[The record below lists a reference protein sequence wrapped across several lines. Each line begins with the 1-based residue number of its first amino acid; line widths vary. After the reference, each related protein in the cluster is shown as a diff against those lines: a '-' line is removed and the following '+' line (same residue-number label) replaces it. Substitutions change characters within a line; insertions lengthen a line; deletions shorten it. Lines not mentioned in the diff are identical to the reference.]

1 MRAGGKPVAGES
13 PDNADLDALADDLYG
28 GQDADVADTAD
39 VDTPPITAEVLSEYE
54 RQILAAKRLLG
65 LRKAQERLLDFVCM
79 SMPDPTDYDNVDASR
94 YKPQAHHRY
103 ICSLLEKVERG
114 EITRLILNIGPRH
127 GKSELVSRRF
137 PAWFVG
143 RDAYRQV
150 IVASYGETLAT
161 DFGRSV
167 RETMRSPLYA
177 QVFPRTTLRKGSQS
191 IERLETLQGGVLNFV
206 GVGGGITGKGAD
218 LLVIDDPVVGAEDAR
233 SRTLRDRAW
242 EWFTKDAMTRLMGAM
257 GRVVI
262 CMTRWHEDDIV
273 GRLIDP
279 KNPCY
284 HAEEAAKWTVVNL
297 PAFAEEGNPVGLP
310 VGDIMWPDRITREF
324 LEGQRRLDPVG
335 FNALYMGRP
344 APADGAFFR
353 RQHILPY
360 SSPAELPRNM
370 RYYAASDHAVS
381 MSARADKTCMGVV
394 GVDEQGDVWVL
405 PDLFWRKADT
415 ETVVESMLDLGG
427 RWKPLFWWAER
438 GHISQSIGPFL
449 RQRMREEQVFFAIDE
464 KTPVKDKQT
473 RAQAI
478 QARMAMGKVHLPSF
492 APWYSSAVEELLAF
506 PNGTHDDFVDFLA
519 WIGLGVDRLVS
530 AERSV
535 AATPAARTGTVRW
548 ILESSAFQR
557 RQTTAAS
564 RYFQ

>member
-1 MRAGGKPVAGES
+1 MAGAPGVDPDEGET
-13 PDNADLDALADDLYG
+13 PEEAAVLDALADELE
-28 GQDADVADTAD
+28 DAPEADD
-39 VDTPPITAEVLSEYE
+39 DPPPQITAEVLSEYE

-65 LRKAQERLLDFVCM
+65 IKKARERLLDFVCM
-79 SMPDPTDYDNVDASR
+79 SMPDPTDYDNADASR

-103 ICSLLEKVERG
+103 ICDLLEKVERG

-137 PAWFVG
+137 PAWFAG
-143 RDAYRQV
+143 RDPYRQV

-167 RETMRSPLYA
+167 RETMRSPFYA
-177 QVFPRTTLRKGSQS
+177 QVFPQTQLRKGSQS
-191 IERLETLQGGVLNFV
+191 IERLETVAGGVLNFV

-233 SRTLRDRAW
+233 SKTLRDRAW
-242 EWFTKDAMTRLMGAM
+242 EWFTKDALTRLMGAM

-273 GRLIDP
+273 GRLTDP
-279 KNPCY
+279 KNPNY
-284 HAEEAAKWTVVNL
+284 HPDEAARWTVVNL
-297 PAFAEEGNPVGLP
+297 PAFADEDNPLGLP
-310 VGDIMWPDRITREF
+310 AGGIMWPERITREF
-324 LEGQRRLDPVG
+324 LEGQRRLDPIG
-335 FNALYMGRP
+335 FNSLYMGRP
-344 APADGAFFR
+344 APPDGAFFR
-353 RQHILPY
+353 RAHLVTY
-360 SSPAELPRNM
+360 SSPAELPRSM

-381 MSARADKTCMGVV
+381 LSARADKTCMGVV
-394 GVDEQGDVWVL
+394 GVDVHGDVWVL

-449 RQRMREEQVFFAIDE
+449 RQRMREEQTFFTIDE

-492 APWYSSAVEELLAF
+492 APWYSDAVEELLAF
-506 PNGTHDDFVDFLA
+506 PNGAHDDFVDFLA

-530 AERSV
+530 AERPV
-535 AATPAARTGTVRW
+535 DVKPPARTGTVRW
-548 ILESSAFQR
+548 ILESSAYQS
-557 RQTTAAS
+557 RQQDATR
-564 RYFQ
+564 RYFA